1 MRDHGSIGL
10 PLGMGSFDGF
20 FFRCLCVFGFWF
32 FWLFLFSVFFRRTR
46 SSVWSCC
53 SKKLLSFRFLASW
66 ITHNDFQR
74 LVRSNWNPF
83 IPWNDL
89 LNNFRRELQRWNK
102 EGFGNIFFLEK
113 KLIKRLDKL
122 NWQLGGGGNVHSI
135 DVFFLLCGRNMR
147 KFCFKKRFYG
157 SKNLA
162 LSGLP
167 LVIVIVVLCRIR
179 CMHGSWFW
187 GGDCCCWWWLM

>member
-1 MRDHGSIGL
+1 MVILWHEQFILSLYNCGDLCSI
-10 PLGMGSFDGF
+10 
-20 FFRCLCVFGFWF
+20 RHQCY
-32 FWLFLFSVFFRRTR
+32 VFFRRTR

-167 LVIVIVVLCRIR
+167 LVIVIVNFSMVLLLL
-179 CMHGSWFW
+179 GSDVTKFIWSKMMLVTRF
-187 GGDCCCWWWLM
+187 